1 MKAVFNPALHGLRGV
16 ASMMVFLAH
25 LVDGFA
31 RHFFFDHPVVSTVV
45 PAFTQAMV
53 FGVEVF
59 FLISGYV
66 IAGSCLKYSATEFA
80 LRRLVRLYPV
90 FLVLTIV
97 YFVANAFIKHEPHK
111 LNIDYLLINLAFFDF
126 WLQTPTMTP
135 NAWSISCEVW
145 YYVFAYVGI
154 SYFVKGAWQRRSETA
169 VLFIA
174 AVAILVVFA
183 PITLY
188 FVIGVCVY
196 AFERGT
202 LAPVRKTPLSATT
215 ELLLLASLAVAAAAF
230 QRSSHLYAPSDLA
243 SPIGVLM
250 VTSAA
255 LIFLQ
260 IARGGSVL
268 DRMLRHPFVLYLG
281 TISYSLYLAH
291 PYTYFAMRKLLA
303 VLGLS
308 ALPMPVAF
316 AIYMTAML
324 GAGLAF
330 AHLVHVTLEVQ
341 PYRYFFGSSIYE
353 GKVRRIAQSG
363 RPVVAGT
370 DRP

>member
-1 MKAVFNPALHGLRGV
+1 MKAGFNPALHGLRGV

-25 LVDGFA
+25 LADGFA
-31 RHFFFDHPVVSTVV
+31 RHFFSDDPVIGVIAPV
-45 PAFTQAMV
+45 FTQAMV

-90 FLVLTIV
+90 FLVFTVL
-97 YFVANAFIKHEPHK
+97 YFVANMIIEHEPHK
-111 LNIDYLLINLAFFDF
+111 LNAGYLLINLAFLDLWFK
-126 WLQTPTMTP
+126 TPIMTP
-135 NAWSISCEVW
+135 NAWSITCEVW
-145 YYVFAYVGI
+145 YYVFAYFGI
-154 SYFVKGAWQRRSETA
+154 SYFVKGAWERRSETA
-169 VLFIA
+169 ILYIA
-174 AVAILVVFA
+174 AVAMLVVFA

-188 FVIGVCVY
+188 FIIGVCVY
-196 AFERGT
+196 AFERGA
-202 LAPVRKTPLSATT
+202 LATERRVPLRTAT
-215 ELLLLASLAVAAAAF
+215 ELLLLATLAVAAASF
-230 QRSSHLYAPSDLA
+230 QRSSHLYAPADLA
-243 SPIGVLM
+243 SPIGIVM
-250 VTSAA
+250 VAAAA

-260 IARGGSVL
+260 IARGASVL

-291 PYTYFAMRKLLA
+291 PYTYFAVRKLLA
-303 VLGLS
+303 GVGLA

-316 AIYMTAML
+316 AVYMAVML

-341 PYRYFFGSSIYE
+341 PYRRFFGSSIYE
-353 GKVRRIAQSG
+353 GTERRMARSG
-363 RPVVAGT
+363 QPAVAGT
-370 DRP
+370 DRT